1 MLQAQVYQRDQTV
14 SLVHACNGFFH
25 CQHGIYPIRGSAA
38 GLRLAFA
45 VIQANHMF
53 GLGKE

>member
-1 MLQAQVYQRDQTV
+1 MLQAQVYQRDQAV

-25 CQHGIYPIRGSAA
+25 CLHGICPIRGSAA